1 VPSLPNF
8 YIATWLLSASSLGA
22 VLIAGIPAYAGPLP
36 ERVERAAQERIA
48 AGTYQTL
55 VFGVVDGD
63 RSDVVA
69 FGRLDDGKA
78 PDGETVY
85 EIGSIT
91 KTFTATLLARA
102 VLAGRVTLDTPVAQL
117 LPGWKIPSRSGQEIT
132 LGTLATHHSGLP
144 RLPTNLQPKDP
155 SDPYADYDAAKLKA
169 FLDGYEL
176 PRDPGASYE
185 YSNLGFGLLGH
196 ALAQMDHTSYDA
208 LADEVIFK
216 PLGMTM
222 TSTGLTDA
230 ARAHLAP
237 GHDDKAKAAKNW
249 NFDALAGAGAIY
261 STANDLLRYLK
272 ANMDAASSPLS
283 AAMKLAQQPRG
294 VISGKERIGLAWM
307 TSSKGIVQHGGAT
320 YGYRSFAGFTADG
333 RWGIVVLTNTAED
346 IDDLGFATLDDSAPL
361 APVHKAVSL
370 PAASLA
376 EYEGTYRLADK
387 FLLTVFRTDDGLSAQ
402 ATGQS
407 AFPLFP
413 SAPGEFFAKTSGISI
428 SFTRNPDGAVSG
440 LVLHQNGD
448 HAAPKLKPSD
458 LAAASLDEYAGTYRL
473 ADKFLLKIFP
483 AENGL
488 FAEATGQGAFPI
500 FPSLPNE
507 FYAKTSGI
515 GITFKR
521 DGKGAVTG
529 LVLHQGGNTAA
540 PKLSDSDLPP
550 ELREVTLDS
559 ATLGDY
565 AGRYKFDFGAV
576 IEVTARD
583 RHLDAQLTGQPAF
596 PVFANAR
603 DRFFYMAV
611 EAQLE
616 FERDAGGK
624 VVAAILHQN
633 GRHMRAPRLAQR

>member
-1 VPSLPNF
+1 VPSSPNIC
-8 YIATWLLSASSLGA
+8 IAALFLSVSSLFA
-22 VLIAGIPAYAGPLP
+22 CLMAGMPANAGPLP
-36 ERVERAAQERIA
+36 ERVEKAAQERIA
-48 AGTYQTL
+48 AGAYQTL

-63 RSDVVA
+63 RTEVVA
-69 FGRLDDGKA
+69 FGTLDDGKT

-85 EIGSIT
+85 EVGSIT

-117 LPGWKIPSRSGQEIT
+117 LPGWKIPSRSGKEIT
-132 LGTLATHHSGLP
+132 LGALATHRSGLP
-144 RLPTNLQPKDP
+144 RIPLTLPPADP
-155 SDPYADYDAAKLKA
+155 SNPYADFDAAKLKT
-169 FLDGYEL
+169 FLVDYEL

-185 YSNLGFGLLGH
+185 YSNLGFGLLGY

-208 LADEVIFK
+208 LIAEVIFK

-222 TSTGLTDA
+222 TGTKLADA
-230 ARAHLAP
+230 ARARLAP
-237 GHDDKAKAAKNW
+237 GHDETGNAAKNW
-249 NFDALAGAGAIY
+249 DFDALAGAGAVH

-272 ANMDAASSPLS
+272 ANMGAPSPL
-283 AAMKLAQQPRG
+283 AGAMKLAQQPR
-294 VISGKERIGLAWM
+294 SGINGRERIGLAWM
-307 TSSKGIVQHGGAT
+307 TSRKGIVQHGGAT

-333 RWGIVVLTNTAED
+333 RRGVVVLTNTAED
-346 IDDLGFATLDDSAPL
+346 IDDLGFAVLDDNAPL
-361 APVHKAVSL
+361 APVHKAVAL

-376 EYEGTYRLADK
+376 EYEGTYKLSDK

-413 SAPGEFFAKTSGISI
+413 SAPGEFFAKVSGISI
-428 SFTRNPDGAVSG
+428 SFTRSPDGTVNG

-448 HAAPKLKPSD
+448 HAAPKLNPSD
-458 LAAASLDEYAGTYRL
+458 LPGVGLDDYVGTYKL
-473 ADKFLLKIFP
+473 ADKFLLKVFP
-483 AENGL
+483 TGDGL
-488 FAEATGQGAFPI
+488 FAEATGQEAFPI

-515 GITFKR
+515 GITFTR
-521 DGKGAVTG
+521 DAKGVVTG
-529 LVLHQGGNTAA
+529 LVLHQGGNTIA
-540 PKLSDSDLPP
+540 PRLGPSALPP
-550 ELREVTLDS
+550 ELREITLDG

-576 IEVTARD
+576 IEVTARG

-596 PVFANAR
+596 PVFANAK

-624 VVAAILHQN
+624 VVAVILHQN